1 MPRWATGLVGGS
13 VVLAV
18 MGSCALLFW
27 WLPPTEGEMHNHY
40 TRWEHATETG
50 DWETVWGM
58 LSPPMPYG
66 QLEEGPHQPLPD
78 LATFARE
85 RQRYGEGLQREVERT
100 MFESL
105 NHNDDD
111 YTYAIGVT
119 ITYSDPESQEIVKTQ
134 DVRFLLTQRQWRVG
148 TWAFSTNEW

>member
-1 MPRWATGLVGGS
+1 MQKWAVGLVS
-13 VVLAV
+13 VAV
-18 MGSCALLFW
+18 MMLVVGCGVLVFW
-27 WLPPTEGEMHNHY
+27 WLPPTEVEMHNHY
-40 TRWEHATETG
+40 TRWEQATEIG

-58 LSPPMPYG
+58 LSQPMPYG
-66 QLEEGPHQPLPD
+66 RPEERQHSPLPD

-119 ITYSDPESQEIVKTQ
+119 ITYRDPESQEIVKTQ